1 MGGDST
7 PIEGHLLVVWGVP
20 EPKAELDALR
30 NKYPSLKVTYRQ
42 ATVAFSDP
50 TTIARLSGEEV
61 SDDEWLSATH
71 LATMSY
77 LPPAHLVPAVA
88 KNLKFIQLTSAGV
101 NHLAAHPVFT
111 STTIPICSTSGIHGP
126 PISEW
131 VALQI
136 LADSHLQRTM
146 YQWQAERRWPRA
158 AGDSTLGFR
167 DSVGR
172 RVGILGYGSIGRQSA
187 RVLSAM
193 GMDIIAY
200 TANPR
205 TTPESKR
212 DTGFIVPGT
221 LGDREGTL
229 PIAWHSGTDKA
240 SLHAFLGADLDYV
253 LLALPLTGSTKQI
266 LGAEE
271 FEILG
276 RSGAFVLNIGR
287 GESMD
292 QDALIAA
299 LKKPLGEGG
308 LRGAALDVATP
319 EPLPETSELWGLKN
333 VTITPHV
340 SAWNGRYLERTIGV
354 LEENLERGA
363 RGEGLVNVVDR
374 ERGY

>member
-1 MGGDST
+1 MGGET
-7 PIEGHLLVVWGVP
+7 PVEGNLLIVWGVP
-20 EPKAELDALR
+20 EPQELIAGLR
-30 NKYPSLKVTYRQ
+30 LKYPTLKITYKQ
-42 ATVAFSDP
+42 ASVAFSDP
-50 TTIARLSGEEV
+50 ATIARLSEEDV

-71 LATMSY
+71 LTTMSY
-77 LPPAHLVPAVA
+77 LPPARLVPEVT
-88 KNLKFIQLTSAGV
+88 KKLKFIQLTSAGV
-101 NHLAAHPVFT
+101 NHLATHPIFT
-111 STTIPICSTSGIHGP
+111 STSIPITTTSGIHGP

-136 LADSHLQRTM
+136 LSESHLQRTM
-146 YQWQAERRWPRA
+146 YKWQSERRWARA
-158 AGDSTLGFR
+158 AGDSSLGFR

-187 RVLSAM
+187 RVLAAM

-200 TANPR
+200 TASPR
-205 TTPESKR
+205 PTPESKR

-221 LGDREGTL
+221 LGDRDGTL

-240 SLHAFLGADLDYV
+240 SLHVFLGADLDYV
-253 LLALPLTGSTKQI
+253 LIALPLTGATKEI

-276 RSGAFVLNIGR
+276 RSGAYVLNISR
-287 GESMD
+287 GESVD

-319 EPLPETSELWGLKN
+319 EPLPESNELWGLEN

-340 SAWNGRYLERTIGV
+340 SAWNGRYLERTVGV
-354 LEENLERGA
+354 LEENLARGA
-363 RGEGLVNVVDR
+363 RGDELVNAVDR

>member
-1 MGGDST
+1 MGGET

-20 EPKAELDALR
+20 EPKQDIAALR
-30 NKYPSLKVTYRQ
+30 IKYPNLKITYKQ
-42 ATVAFSDP
+42 ASVAFSDP
-50 TTIARLSGEEV
+50 ATIARLSEEDV

-77 LPPAHLVPAVA
+77 LPPARLVPAFT
-88 KNLKFIQLTSAGV
+88 KNVKFIQLATDGV
-101 NHLAAHPVFT
+101 HRLAAHPIFT
-111 STTIPICSTSGIHGP
+111 STSIPITTTSGIHGP

-146 YQWQAERRWPRA
+146 YKWQSERRWVRA
-158 AGDSTLGFR
+158 AGDSSLGFR

-187 RVLSAM
+187 RVLTAM
-193 GMDIIAY
+193 GMEVIAY

-229 PIAWHSGTDKA
+229 PVAWHSGTDKA

-276 RSGAFVLNIGR
+276 RTGAYVLNIGR
-287 GESMD
+287 GESVD
-292 QDALIAA
+292 LDAVIAA

-308 LRGAALDVATP
+308 LRGATPDVATP
-319 EPLPETSELWGLKN
+319 EPLPESSELWGLEN
-333 VTITPHV
+333 VVITPHV

-363 RGEGLVNVVDR
+363 RGEGLVNAVDR

>member
-1 MGGDST
+1 MGGET

-20 EPKAELDALR
+20 EPKEEIAKLR
-30 NKYPSLKVTYRQ
+30 LQHPNLKVTYKQ
-42 ATVAFSDP
+42 AKVAFADP
-50 TTIARLSGEEV
+50 LTIARHSEEEV
-61 SDDEWLSATH
+61 SDDEWLSATYI
-71 LATMSY
+71 ATMSY
-77 LPPAHLVPAVA
+77 LPPPRLVPSII
-88 KNLKFIQLTSAGV
+88 KNLKFVQLTSAGV
-101 NHLAAHPVFT
+101 NHLAMHPLFT
-111 STTIPICSTSGIHGP
+111 STSLPIATTSGIHGP

-136 LADSHLQRTM
+136 LSDSHLQRTM
-146 YQWQAERRWPRA
+146 YKWQSERNWVKA
-158 AGDSTLGFR
+158 AGVSTYGFR
-167 DSVGR
+167 DGVGR
-172 RVGILGYGSIGRQSA
+172 RVGILGYGSIGRQTA

-193 GMDIIAY
+193 GMDIVAY
-200 TANPR
+200 TASPR

-221 LGDREGTL
+221 LGDREGSI

-240 SLHAFLGADLDYV
+240 SLHSFLGADLDYV
-253 LLALPLTGSTKQI
+253 VLALPLTGSTKQI

-276 RSGAFVLNIGR
+276 RSGAYVLNISR
-287 GESMD
+287 GESID

-319 EPLPETSELWGLKN
+319 EPLPESSELWDLEN

-340 SAWNGRYLERTIGV
+340 SAWNGRYLERTLGV
-354 LEENLERGA
+354 LNENLEREA
-363 RGEGLVNVVDR
+363 KGEGLVNAVDR

>member
-1 MGGDST
+1 MGGET
-7 PIEGHLLVVWGVP
+7 PIEGNLLIVWGVP
-20 EPKAELDALR
+20 EPKEMVAGLR
-30 NKYPSLKVTYRQ
+30 VKYPNLKITYKQ

-50 TTIARLSGEEV
+50 ATIARLSEEEV
-61 SDDEWLSATH
+61 SEDEWLSATH

-77 LPPAHLVPAVA
+77 LPPARLVPTIA
-88 KNLKFIQLTSAGV
+88 KTLKFIQLTSAGV
-101 NHLAAHPVFT
+101 NHLAAHPIFT
-111 STTIPICSTSGIHGP
+111 STSIPITTTSGIHGP

-136 LADSHLQRTM
+136 LSDSHLQRTM
-146 YQWQAERRWPRA
+146 YKWQAEKRWVRA
-158 AGDSTLGFR
+158 AGVGSYDFR

-187 RVLSAM
+187 RVLAAM

-200 TANPR
+200 TASPR
-205 TTPESKR
+205 PTPESKR
-212 DTGFIVPGT
+212 DMGFIVPGT
-221 LGDREGTL
+221 LGDRDGTL

-253 LLALPLTGSTKQI
+253 LLALPLTGSTKEI

-276 RSGAFVLNIGR
+276 RTGAYVLNISR
-287 GESMD
+287 GESID

-299 LKKPLGEGG
+299 LKKPLGQGG

-319 EPLPETSELWGLKN
+319 EPLPESSELWGLEN
-333 VTITPHV
+333 VAITPHV
-340 SAWNGRYLERTIGV
+340 SAWNGRYLERTVGV
-354 LEENLERGA
+354 LEENLARGA
-363 RGEGLVNVVDR
+363 RGERLVNAVDR

>member
-1 MGGDST
+1 MGGET
-7 PIEGHLLVVWGVP
+7 PIEGHLLVVFAVP
-20 EPKAELDALR
+20 EPKQEIDGLR
-30 NKYPSLKVTYRQ
+30 LKYPNLKVTYKK
-42 ATVAFSDP
+42 ASVAFSDP
-50 TTIARLSGEEV
+50 DTIARLSGEEI

-71 LATMSY
+71 LITMSY
-77 LPPAHLVPAVA
+77 LPPARLIPIIT
-88 KNLKFIQLTSAGV
+88 KSLKFIQLTSAGV
-101 NHLAAHPVFT
+101 NHLATHPIFT
-111 STTIPICSTSGIHGP
+111 STSIPITTTSGIHGP

-136 LADSHLQRTM
+136 LSDNHLQRTM
-146 YQWQAERRWPRA
+146 YKWQSERRWVRA
-158 AGDSTLGFR
+158 AGDSTAGLR
-167 DSVGR
+167 DGVGR

-200 TANPR
+200 TASPR

-212 DTGFIVPGT
+212 DKGFIVPGT
-221 LGDREGTL
+221 LGDRDGTL
-229 PIAWHSGTDKA
+229 PIAWHSGTDKT
-240 SLHAFLGADLDYV
+240 SLHGFLSADLDYV
-253 LLALPLTGSTKQI
+253 LLAVPLTGSTRQI

-276 RSGAFVLNIGR
+276 RNGAYILNISR
-287 GESMD
+287 GESVD

-319 EPLPETSELWGLKN
+319 EPLPESSELWGLEN

-340 SAWNGRYLERTIGV
+340 SAWNGRYIERAIGV
-354 LEENLERGA
+354 LEENLRRGA
-363 RGEGLVNVVDR
+363 KGEELVNVVDR
-374 ERGY
+374 KKGY

>member
-1 MGGDST
+1 MGGET

-20 EPKAELDALR
+20 EPKQQIAALR
-30 NKYPSLKVTYRQ
+30 LKYPNLKITYKQ
-42 ATVAFSDP
+42 ASVAFADP
-50 TTIARLSGEEV
+50 ATIARLSEEDV

-77 LPPAHLVPAVA
+77 LPPARLVPAFT
-88 KNLKFIQLTSAGV
+88 KNVKFIQLTSAGV
-101 NHLAAHPVFT
+101 NHLAAHPIFT
-111 STTIPICSTSGIHGP
+111 STSIPITTTSGIHGP

-146 YQWQAERRWPRA
+146 YKWQSERRWVRA

-187 RVLSAM
+187 RVLTAM
-193 GMDIIAY
+193 GMEVIAY

-221 LGDREGTL
+221 LGDREGSL
-229 PIAWHSGTDKA
+229 PVAWHSGTDKA

-276 RSGAFVLNIGR
+276 RTGAYVLNIGR
-287 GESMD
+287 GESVD

-308 LRGAALDVATP
+308 LRGAALDVTTP
-319 EPLPETSELWGLKN
+319 EPLPESSELWGLEN
-333 VTITPHV
+333 VVITPHV

-363 RGEGLVNVVDR
+363 RGEGLVNAVDR